1 MTASTLFST
10 DELTARDRAPQW
22 REWVHKHFGG
32 LDSDLYGDTDFD
44 GHMATSRAGD
54 VILTRLEANR
64 HRVLRLPHM
73 ARTSEVAYLKI
84 VAPWQGSAS
93 VEQEGRQASAS
104 SGSWVIYDTTGS
116 YAVHNPDRVKH
127 LVVMLPRDQI
137 AERGLQLDALMGRQ
151 VGSARGIS
159 RVALDTM
166 RSTWQEL
173 PNMSEDAAR
182 SAGELITQ
190 LVRLSLLE
198 LAGQVTSVTQRA
210 ALKDRIRAHVA
221 RHLHNAF
228 ADEEETLA
236 SYILRQRLEACIRE
250 LRQGGQGA
258 RPITDIALYWGFNN
272 LSHFSR
278 VFREHT
284 GSSPSAYR
292 STPPPLLLSGFT
304 FCRSRPPRRR
314 RERCGRSG
322 WG

>member
-292 STPPPLLLSGFT
+292 STPPPLLLS
-304 FCRSRPPRRR
+304 
-314 RERCGRSG
+314 
-322 WG
+322 